1 MSKRKHGHEEHEND
15 ERWLITYADMI
26 TLLMV
31 FFIVMFSMAN
41 TDLKKF
47 AQVAEAMQVAF
58 NVIGVGSKSGAALIG
73 TANGAGINNRPIP
86 NFLKNLPTRQQD
98 FISVTSELTTFASE
112 AGLASDISVNM
123 NMEGVI
129 ISLSNALVFEA
140 GSAELKPEAVDTL
153 HKIGEILNMTHNP
166 VRVEGHTDNMP
177 TNDPLY
183 PTNWEL
189 SVARA
194 VSIVHYLIK
203 NEGIAPERLLAAGH
217 AEFDPVA
224 PNDSRDNRARNR
236 RADIII
242 IYPNE
247 SRSFLINTSNTTSPD
262 ATVNQEAVPATTPAE
277 ISGVAQPEAESHQP

>member
-1 MSKRKHGHEEHEND
+1 MSKRKHDHEGHEND
-15 ERWLITYADMI
+15 ERWLITYSDMI

-31 FFIVMFSMAN
+31 FFVVLFSMAN

-58 NVIGVGSKSGAALIG
+58 NVIGVGSKHGAGLIG
-73 TANGAGINNRPIP
+73 TTNGAGVNNRPMP
-86 NFLKNLPTRQQD
+86 NFLKNLPSRQQD
-98 FISVTSELTTFASE
+98 FVSVTSELTAFASE
-112 AGLASDISVNM
+112 AGLESDISVNM

-140 GSAELKPEAVDTL
+140 GSAELKPEAVETL
-153 HKIGEILNMTHNP
+153 HKIGEVLKMTQNP
-166 VRVEGHTDNMP
+166 VRIEGHTDNMP

-194 VSIVHYLIK
+194 VNIVHYLIEK
-203 NEGIAPERLLAAGH
+203 EGIAPERLLAAGH

-224 PNDSRDNRARNR
+224 PNDSRENRGRNR

-247 SRSFLINTSNTTSPD
+247 SRSFSLN
-262 ATVNQEAVPATTPAE
+262 PATAALPRQAVQTPE
-277 ISGVAQPEAESHQP
+277 SSPTTPSEVSGMAQPTPENHQP